1 MELWNFYESAI
12 NSIQSE
18 VSGLRSGFTQIGSTS
33 DPMSLS
39 VRWFR
44 EFSEAL
50 AVLRLQAALV
60 AASRG
65 TGGGMAAGQPAA
77 AEQRRRQQRGDVTRK
92 GGIE

>member
-44 EFSEAL
+44 EFSD
-50 AVLRLQAALV
+50 LRLQAALV